1 MIAKFKE
8 AQNKMD
14 YKKRF
19 LLYLKPERKRVVFI
33 SIFVLLFVVASLSQ
47 PFLIGRALDA
57 ILVKDLTKFL
67 IYIIVCGILAL
78 IGVFS
83 GYIFENNVGVLVQNI
98 IKEMRDDVYSKYNK
112 VPLSYLYKKSK
123 GDLVQLEIGD
133 IENIANGMFSVF
145 KSLIEGVLTILITI
159 VMMFYINWILALG
172 VILLS
177 PLSVLMSRF
186 VANFSHKY
194 FKKQA
199 ELQASLNAISF
210 ESINNIELIQS
221 FNYEQ
226 KSKQKF
232 SESNKILKK
241 HGRIALFSASWINP
255 STRLV
260 NNAIYAIIGVA
271 GIVMIALTTSNNST
285 LLNLNATM
293 SIGALASFLSYTN
306 QYTKPFNEIS
316 SVMSEYETALFSL
329 KRVNNFLNEED
340 DLDNGIL
347 DISNIEEINFSHMD
361 FSYDKNVPLIKDFN
375 QIIKKGQKVAIVGPT
390 GAGKTTLINVLMNYY
405 SPIGGDIFLNGIKQ
419 NDIKKASLRKNF
431 GMVLQESWIYS
442 GSVMDN
448 IRYGKMDATKEEV
461 IQACKAIH
469 IDNFI
474 NTLPFSYD
482 TIVSNKEGLSE
493 GEKQLISIARVM
505 LIKPDIVILD
515 EATSNVDTRSEKLI
529 NEAFDKM
536 MKGRTSIVIAHRLST
551 IVSADIILVLKDG
564 KVVEQG
570 NHESLLKDKGFYYK
584 LYNSQFNNA

>member
-1 MIAKFKE
+1 MLD
-8 AQNKMD
+8 MD
-14 YKKRF
+14 YKARF
-19 LLYLKPERKRVVFI
+19 LSYLKPERKRVVLI
-33 SIFVLLFVVASLSQ
+33 AIFVLLFVIAQLSQ

-57 ILVKDLTKFL
+57 ILAKEFVTFL
-67 IYIIVCGILAL
+67 IYIIVCSSLAF
-78 IGVFS
+78 IGVLS
-83 GYIFENNVGVLVQNI
+83 GYIFENNVGILTQNI
-98 IKEMRDDVYSKYNK
+98 IKEMRDDVYEKYNR
-112 VPLSYLYKKSK
+112 VPIAYLYKESK
-123 GDLVQLEIGD
+123 GNLVQLEIGD

-159 VMMFYINWILALG
+159 VMMFYINWILAIG

-221 FNYEQ
+221 FNYEA

-232 SESNKILKK
+232 AKRNENLKK

-260 NNAIYAIIGVA
+260 NNTIYAIIGIA
-271 GIVMIALTTSNNST
+271 GIIMIALTSLSNEA
-285 LLNLNATM
+285 LINLHATM

-306 QYTKPFNEIS
+306 QYSKPFNEIS
-316 SVMSEYETALFSL
+316 SVMSEYETAIFSL
-329 KRVNNFLNEED
+329 KRLNNFLNEED
-340 DLDNGIL
+340 DLDLGTKE
-347 DISNIEEINFSHMD
+347 ISNIEEIDFSHMD

-375 QIIKKGQKVAIVGPT
+375 QVIKKGEKVAIVGPT
-390 GAGKTTLINVLMNYY
+390 GAGKTTLINVLMNFY
-405 SPIGGDIFLNGIKQ
+405 SPLGGDILFNKISQK
-419 NDIKKASLRKNF
+419 DIKKSSLRNNF
-431 GMVLQESWIYS
+431 GMVLQESWIFS

-448 IRYGKMDATKEEV
+448 IRYGKLDASEEEV
-461 IQACKAIH
+461 IATCKAIH
-469 IDNFI
+469 IDSFI
-474 NTLPFSYD
+474 NTLPFGYNSK
-482 TIVSNKEGLSE
+482 VSNKEGLSE
-493 GEKQLISIARVM
+493 GEKQLITIARVM
-505 LIKPDIVILD
+505 LLKPDIVILD
-515 EATSNVDTRSEKLI
+515 EATSSVDTRSEKLI
-529 NEAFDKM
+529 NDAFDKM

-570 NHESLLKDKGFYYK
+570 NHQSLLKAKGFYYK

>member
-1 MIAKFKE
+1 MFD
-8 AQNKMD
+8 MD
-14 YKKRF
+14 YKARF
-19 LLYLKPERKRVVFI
+19 LSYLKPERKRVVLI
-33 SIFVLLFVVASLSQ
+33 AIFVLLFVIAQLSQ

-57 ILVKDLTKFL
+57 VLTKEFVTFL
-67 IYIIVCGILAL
+67 IYIIVCSSLAF
-78 IGVFS
+78 IGVLS
-83 GYIFENNVGVLVQNI
+83 GYIFENNVGILTQNI
-98 IKEMRDDVYSKYNK
+98 IKEMRDDVYEKYNR
-112 VPLSYLYKKSK
+112 VPIAYLYKESK
-123 GDLVQLEIGD
+123 GNLVQLEIGD

-159 VMMFYINWILALG
+159 AMMFYINWILAIG

-199 ELQASLNAISF
+199 ELQASLNTISF

-221 FNYEQ
+221 FNYEA

-232 SESNKILKK
+232 AKGNENLKK

-260 NNAIYAIIGVA
+260 NNTIYAIIGIT
-271 GIVMIALTTSNNST
+271 GIIMIALTSQSNEA
-285 LLNLNATM
+285 LINLHATM

-306 QYTKPFNEIS
+306 QYSKPFNEIS
-316 SVMSEYETALFSL
+316 SVMSEYETAIFSL
-329 KRVNNFLNEED
+329 KRLNNFLNEED
-340 DLDNGIL
+340 DLDLGTKE
-347 DISNIEEINFSHMD
+347 ISNIEEIDFSHMD
-361 FSYDKNVPLIKDFN
+361 FSYDKNVSLIKDFN
-375 QIIKKGQKVAIVGPT
+375 QVIKKGQKVAIVGPT
-390 GAGKTTLINVLMNYY
+390 GAGKTTLINVLMNFY
-405 SPIGGDIFLNGIKQ
+405 SPLGGDILFNKVSQ
-419 NDIKKASLRKNF
+419 KDIKKSSLRNNF
-431 GMVLQESWIYS
+431 GMVLQESWIFS

-448 IRYGKMDATKEEV
+448 IRYGKLEASEEEV
-461 IQACKAIH
+461 IATCKAIH
-469 IDNFI
+469 IDSFI
-474 NTLPFSYD
+474 NTLPFGYNSK
-482 TIVSNKEGLSE
+482 VSNKEGLSE
-493 GEKQLISIARVM
+493 GEKQLITIARVM
-505 LIKPDIVILD
+505 LLKPDIVILD
-515 EATSNVDTRSEKLI
+515 EATSSVDTRSEKLI

-570 NHESLLKDKGFYYK
+570 NHQSLLKEKGFYYK

>member
-1 MIAKFKE
+1 MLD
-8 AQNKMD
+8 MD
-14 YKKRF
+14 YKARF
-19 LLYLKPERKRVVFI
+19 LSYLKPERKRVVLI
-33 SIFVLLFVVASLSQ
+33 ATFVLLFVIAQLSQ

-57 ILVKDLTKFL
+57 ILAKEFVTFL
-67 IYIIVCGILAL
+67 IYIIVCSSLAF
-78 IGVFS
+78 IGVLS
-83 GYIFENNVGVLVQNI
+83 GYIFENNVGILTQNI
-98 IKEMRDDVYSKYNK
+98 IKEMRDDVYEKYNR
-112 VPLSYLYKKSK
+112 VPIAYLYKESK
-123 GDLVQLEIGD
+123 GNLVQLEIGD

-159 VMMFYINWILALG
+159 VMMFYINWILAID

-221 FNYEQ
+221 FNYEA

-232 SESNKILKK
+232 AKGNENLKK

-260 NNAIYAIIGVA
+260 NNTIYAIIGIA
-271 GIVMIALTTSNNST
+271 GIIMIALTSLSNEA
-285 LLNLNATM
+285 LINLHATM

-306 QYTKPFNEIS
+306 QYSKPFNEIS
-316 SVMSEYETALFSL
+316 SVMSEYETAIFSL
-329 KRVNNFLNEED
+329 KRLNNFLNEED
-340 DLDNGIL
+340 DLDLGTKE
-347 DISNIEEINFSHMD
+347 ISNIEEIDFSHMD

-375 QIIKKGQKVAIVGPT
+375 QVIKKGQKVAIVGPT
-390 GAGKTTLINVLMNYY
+390 GAGKTTLINVLMNFY
-405 SPIGGDIFLNGIKQ
+405 SPLGGDILFNKVSQ
-419 NDIKKASLRKNF
+419 KDIKKSSLRNNF
-431 GMVLQESWIYS
+431 GMVLQESWIFS

-448 IRYGKMDATKEEV
+448 IRYGKLEANEEEV
-461 IQACKAIH
+461 IATCKAIH
-469 IDNFI
+469 IDSFI
-474 NTLPFSYD
+474 NTLPFGYNSK
-482 TIVSNKEGLSE
+482 VSNKEGLSE
-493 GEKQLISIARVM
+493 GEKQLITIARVM
-505 LIKPDIVILD
+505 LLKPDIIILD
-515 EATSNVDTRSEKLI
+515 EATSSVDTRSEKLI

-570 NHESLLKDKGFYYK
+570 NHQSLLKEKGFYYK

>member
-1 MIAKFKE
+1 M
-8 AQNKMD
+8 N
-14 YKKRF
+14 YKRRF
-19 LLYLKPERKRVVFI
+19 LTYLKPERKRVVFI
-33 SIFVLLFVVASLSQ
+33 AIFVLLFVLSQLSQ

-57 ILVKDLTKFL
+57 ILAKDFNKFL
-67 IYIIVCGILAL
+67 AYIIVCSSLAI

-83 GYIFENNVGVLVQNI
+83 GYIFENNVGILTQNI
-98 IKEMRDDVYSKYNK
+98 IKEMRDDVYEKYNK
-112 VPLSYLYKKSK
+112 VPIAYLYKESK
-123 GDLVQLEIGD
+123 GNLVQLEIGD

-159 VMMFYINWILALG
+159 IMMFYINWILAIG
-172 VILLS
+172 VIILS

-186 VANFSHKY
+186 VANYSHKY

-221 FNYEQ
+221 FNYE
-226 KSKQKF
+226 SNSRQKF
-232 SESNKILKK
+232 DKGNKTLKK

-260 NNAIYAIIGVA
+260 NNTIYAIIGVA
-271 GIVMIALTTSNNST
+271 GIIMIALTNKGNESIQMI
-285 LLNLNATM
+285 NATM

-306 QYTKPFNEIS
+306 QYSKPFNEIS
-316 SVMSEYETALFSL
+316 SVMSEYETAVFSL
-329 KRVNNFLNEED
+329 KRLNDFLNSDD
-340 DLDNGIL
+340 DLDLGKE
-347 DISNIEEINFSHMD
+347 DISNIQEINFSHMD
-361 FSYDKNVPLIKDFN
+361 FSYDKNVSLIKDFN
-375 QIIKKGQKVAIVGPT
+375 QVIKKGQKVAIVGPT
-390 GAGKTTLINVLMNYY
+390 GAGKTTLINVLMNFY
-405 SPIGGDIFLNGIKQ
+405 SPLGGDILFNNISQ
-419 NDIKKASLRKNF
+419 NKIKKSSLRKNF
-431 GMVLQESWIYS
+431 GMVLQESWIFS

-448 IRYGKMDATKEEV
+448 IRYGKLDASEEEV
-461 IQACKAIH
+461 IETCKAIH
-469 IDNFI
+469 IDSFI
-474 NTLPFSYD
+474 NTLPFGYESK
-482 TIVSNKEGLSE
+482 VSNKEGLSE
-493 GEKQLISIARVM
+493 GEKQLITIARVM
-505 LIKPDIVILD
+505 LLKPDIVILD

-570 NHESLLKDKGFYYK
+570 NHQSLLEKKGFYYK

>member
-1 MIAKFKE
+1 MLD
-8 AQNKMD
+8 MD
-14 YKKRF
+14 YKARF
-19 LLYLKPERKRVVFI
+19 LSYLKPERKRVVLI
-33 SIFVLLFVVASLSQ
+33 AIFVLLFVIAQLSQ

-57 ILVKDLTKFL
+57 ILAKEFVTFL
-67 IYIIVCGILAL
+67 IYIIVCSSLAF
-78 IGVFS
+78 IGVLS
-83 GYIFENNVGVLVQNI
+83 GYIFENNVGILTQNI
-98 IKEMRDDVYSKYNK
+98 IKEMRDDVYEKYNR
-112 VPLSYLYKKSK
+112 VPIAYLYKESK
-123 GDLVQLEIGD
+123 GNLVQLEIGD

-159 VMMFYINWILALG
+159 VMMFYINWILAIG

-221 FNYEQ
+221 FNYEA

-232 SESNKILKK
+232 AKGNENLKK

-260 NNAIYAIIGVA
+260 NNTIYAIIGIA
-271 GIVMIALTTSNNST
+271 GIIMIALTSLSNEA
-285 LLNLNATM
+285 LINLHATM

-306 QYTKPFNEIS
+306 QYSKPFNEIS
-316 SVMSEYETALFSL
+316 SVMSEYETAIFSL
-329 KRVNNFLNEED
+329 KRLNNFLNEED
-340 DLDNGIL
+340 DLDLGTKE
-347 DISNIEEINFSHMD
+347 ISNIEEIDFSHMD

-375 QIIKKGQKVAIVGPT
+375 QVIKKGQKVAIVGPT
-390 GAGKTTLINVLMNYY
+390 GAGKTTLINVLMNFY
-405 SPIGGDIFLNGIKQ
+405 SLLGGDILFNKVSQ
-419 NDIKKASLRKNF
+419 KDIKKSSLRNNF
-431 GMVLQESWIYS
+431 GMVLQESWIFS

-448 IRYGKMDATKEEV
+448 IRYGKLDASEEEV
-461 IQACKAIH
+461 IATCKAIH
-469 IDNFI
+469 IDSFI
-474 NTLPFSYD
+474 NTLPFGYNSK
-482 TIVSNKEGLSE
+482 VSNKEGLSE
-493 GEKQLISIARVM
+493 GEKQLITIARVM
-505 LIKPDIVILD
+505 LLKPDIIILD
-515 EATSNVDTRSEKLI
+515 EATSSVDTRSEKLI

-570 NHESLLKDKGFYYK
+570 NHQSLLKEKGFYYK